1 MRLSGSLE
9 EEQERSH
16 RLQDELKLFKWKFQV
31 KHQEVAILNIKLKE
45 SFHNLDHLR
54 NFVASMRE
62 NASVL
67 WKMAD
72 FNQNMRRRCQHELNL
87 KLSELDNQSN
97 EIFGMEQ
104 ARQLYMMKYQVLE
117 EQFTLLFNSIESI
130 SNAKNL
136 EDKYD
141 LQIDQLHEQITE

>member
-72 FNQNMRRRCQHELNL
+72 FNQNMRRRC
-87 KLSELDNQSN
+87 
-97 EIFGMEQ
+97 
-104 ARQLYMMKYQVLE
+104 
-117 EQFTLLFNSIESI
+117 
-130 SNAKNL
+130 
-136 EDKYD
+136 
-141 LQIDQLHEQITE
+141 